1 MTLKS
6 CGLGNGKSCV
16 VNYPRAQQI
25 EHKMDICDVNFRG
38 STTSKFERNE
48 DFRARKTF
56 AQETRGR
63 SKLRMN
69 SLPDIPAFGADG
81 TLRVIVETPRGSN
94 VKLKYDQSC
103 RTFTVSRALVAG
115 LSYPFDWGFAP
126 GTQGDDGETLDALA
140 IHDTATFPGVM

>member
-1 MTLKS
+1 M
-6 CGLGNGKSCV
+6 
-16 VNYPRAQQI
+16 
-25 EHKMDICDVNFRG
+25 
-38 STTSKFERNE
+38 STFEVRLRQSSKGTR
-48 DFRARKTF
+48 TF

-115 LSYPFDWGFAP
+115 LSYPFDWGFVP

-140 IHDTATFPGVM
+140 IH